1 MANWFVVV
9 MGIATV
15 FVVLALI
22 IALCYLLGMICR
34 DRKEET
40 QPASAARTETEIP
53 NRAELVAALSAA
65 IAEYSGT
72 DASAFRIVS
81 IKKI

>member
-1 MANWFVVV
+1 MANWLVIV
-9 MGIATV
+9 MGIGTV
-15 FVVLALI
+15 FVVLTLI
-22 IALCYLLGMICR
+22 IALCYLLGMLCR
-34 DRKEET
+34 DRKEEA
-40 QPASAARTETEIP
+40 QPTPAARTETEIP

>member
-1 MANWFVVV
+1 MENWFVVV
-9 MGIATV
+9 MGVGTV
-15 FVVLALI
+15 FAVLILI
-22 IALCYLLGMICR
+22 IGLCYLLGLFCR
-34 DRKEET
+34 GGKEET
-40 QPASAARTETEIP
+40 KPEPVAQTQIP
-53 NRAELVAALSAA
+53 NRAELVAALSVA